1 MTEEEYRQ
9 EWLKGLHHTDYNN
22 CRFAEDKTQYAIE
35 WTKKNVPNVNLENP
49 QNIVDRINWCKIY
62 DKNERKAIWADK
74 ILAHQ
79 ELSLSSLKDI
89 VIQPAYIFINTE
101 FTLDMFNHLPD
112 GKWFFRCN
120 HGSGW
125 NMRFEKKKGN
135 DPSYLISKMNEWL
148 FLNYAY
154 IGGYEW
160 QYENINRGI
169 IIQPDLGQ
177 LKDWNFWCE
186 NGEIKYVQTVRKIG
200 KNLEE
205 FLTFTD
211 ADGNIPDAYIGV
223 EPMRFHLLESEKVI
237 LEKMKPIVKKLASDF
252 KFVRVDLYSI
262 NGQVKFSELTFS
274 PCSGKITIH
283 SLTHQNSNLPGRNP

>member
-1 MTEEEYRQ
+1 MTPEEYRQ
-9 EWLKGLHHTDYNN
+9 EWLNGLHQTDYNN
-22 CRFAEDKTQYAIE
+22 CRFAEDKTQFSID
-35 WTKKNVPNVNLENP
+35 WIKNKLPNVNLENP

-62 DKNERKAIWADK
+62 DKDERKPIWADK
-74 ILAHQ
+74 ISAHL

-89 VIQPAYIFINTE
+89 VISPAYIFRTNK
-101 FTLDMFNHLPD
+101 FTKESFDTIPD

-135 DPSYLISKMNEWL
+135 DPTYLISKLNEWL
-148 FLNYAY
+148 SLNYAY

-169 IIQPDLGQ
+169 IVQPDLGQ
-177 LKDWNFWCE
+177 LLDWQFWCE
-186 NGEIKYVQTVRKIG
+186 NGEIKYIQLSRKLG

-205 FLTFTD
+205 FICFTD
-211 ADGNIPDAYIGV
+211 SSCENTDMYLGIK
-223 EPMRFHLLESEKVI
+223 PMRFKLLRKEK
-237 LEKMKPIVKKLASDF
+237 ETYKKMKPIVEQLASDY

-262 NGQVKFSELTFS
+262 NDKVKFSELTFS
-274 PCSGKITIH
+274 PCSG
-283 SLTHQNSNLPGRNP
+283 NLISHDF

>member
-9 EWLKGLHHTDYNN
+9 EWLKGLHNTDYNN
-22 CRFAEDKTQYAIE
+22 CRFAEDKTKFAEE
-35 WTKKNVPNVNLENP
+35 WIMTKDLSINLVNP

-62 DKNERKAIWADK
+62 DKDDRKPIWTDK

-79 ELSLSSLKDI
+79 ELSISSLKNI
-89 VIQPAYIFINTE
+89 VISPAYIFRTTE
-101 FTLDMFNHLPD
+101 FTLDMFNHIPD

-135 DPSYLISKMNEWL
+135 DPTYLISKLNEWL
-148 FLNYAY
+148 SLNYAY

-160 QYENINRGI
+160 QYEHIEPGI

-177 LKDWNFWCE
+177 LLDWEFWCE
-186 NGEIKYVQTVRKIG
+186 NGEIKYIQLSRKFG

-205 FLTFTD
+205 YFAFTD
-211 ADGNIPDAYIGV
+211 GEGNKPDLYIGI
-223 EPMRFHLLESEKVI
+223 EPMRFKLLDRERI
-237 LEKMKPIVKKLASDF
+237 IYEKMKPIIKKLASDF
-252 KFVRVDLYSI
+252 KFVRVDLYYI
-262 NGQVKFSELTFS
+262 NGEVKFSELTFS
-274 PCSGKITIH
+274 PCSGK
-283 SLTHQNSNLPGRNP
+283 LVWRKVL

>member
-1 MTEEEYRQ
+1 MMTPEEYRQ

-22 CRFAEDKTQYAIE
+22 CRFAEDKTQFSID
-35 WTKKNVPNVNLENP
+35 WIKNKLPNVNLENP
-49 QNIVDRINWCKIY
+49 QNLIDRINWCKIY
-62 DKNERKAIWADK
+62 DKDERKPIWADK
-74 ILAHQ
+74 ISAHL

-89 VIQPAYIFINTE
+89 VISPAYIFRTNKFTKESFNTIPE
-101 FTLDMFNHLPD
+101 

-135 DPSYLISKMNEWL
+135 DPTYLISKLNEWL
-148 FLNYAY
+148 SLNYAY

-169 IIQPDLGQ
+169 IVQPDLGQ
-177 LKDWNFWCE
+177 LLDWQFWCE
-186 NGEIKYVQTVRKIG
+186 NGEIKYIQLSRKLG

-205 FLTFTD
+205 FICFTD
-211 ADGNIPDAYIGV
+211 SSCEYTDMYLGIK
-223 EPMRFHLLESEKVI
+223 PMRFKLLSKEK
-237 LEKMKPIVKKLASDF
+237 ETYKKMKPIVEQLASDY

-262 NGQVKFSELTFS
+262 SDKVKFSELTFS
-274 PCSGKITIH
+274 PCSG
-283 SLTHQNSNLPGRNP
+283 NLISHDF

>member
-9 EWLKGLHHTDYNN
+9 EWLKGLHHTEYNN

-62 DKNERKAIWADK
+62 DKDKRKTLWADK
-74 ILAHQ
+74 ISAHNKIA
-79 ELSLSSLKDI
+79 LNPNLKDI
-89 VIQPAYIFINTE
+89 LITPSYIWYNNE

-135 DPSYLISKMNEWL
+135 DPSYLISKLNEWL

-154 IGGYEW
+154 ITGYEW
-160 QYENINRGI
+160 QYEKMPRGI
-169 IIQPDLGQ
+169 IVQPDLGQ

-186 NGEIKYVQTVRKIG
+186 NGEIKYVQTVRKVG

-211 ADGNIPDAYIGV
+211 ADGNTPDAYIGV
-223 EPMRFHLLESEKVI
+223 KPMRFNLLESEKVI
-237 LEKMKPIVKKLASDF
+237 LEKMKPIVKKLALDF

-274 PCSGKITIH
+274 PCSGK
-283 SLTHQNSNLPGRNP
+283 LKFNLI

>member
-1 MTEEEYRQ
+1 MTPEEYRQ

-22 CRFAEDKTQYAIE
+22 CRFAEDKTQFSID
-35 WTKKNVPNVNLENP
+35 WIKNKLPNVNLENP
-49 QNIVDRINWCKIY
+49 QNLIDRINWCKIY
-62 DKNERKAIWADK
+62 DKDERKTLWADK
-74 ILAHQ
+74 ISAHL

-89 VIQPAYIFINTE
+89 VITPAYIFRTNK
-101 FTLDMFNHLPD
+101 FTKESFDTLPN

-135 DPSYLISKMNEWL
+135 DPTYLISKLNEWL
-148 FLNYAY
+148 SLNYAY

-169 IIQPDLGQ
+169 IVQPDLGQ
-177 LKDWNFWCE
+177 LLDWQFWCE
-186 NGEIKYVQTVRKIG
+186 NGEIKYIQLSRKLG

-205 FLTFTD
+205 FICFTD
-211 ADGNIPDAYIGV
+211 SSCENTDMYLGIK
-223 EPMRFHLLESEKVI
+223 PMRFKLLSKEK
-237 LEKMKPIVKKLASDF
+237 ETYKKMKPIVEQLASDY

-262 NGQVKFSELTFS
+262 NDKVKFSELTFS
-274 PCSGKITIH
+274 PCSG
-283 SLTHQNSNLPGRNP
+283 NLISHDF

>member
-9 EWLKGLHHTDYNN
+9 EWLNGLHHTDYNN

-35 WTKKNVPNVNLENP
+35 WTKKNVPIVNLENP

-62 DKNERKAIWADK
+62 DKDERKAIWADK
-74 ILAHQ
+74 IAAHNQ
-79 ELSLSSLKDI
+79 IALNSELKNIL
-89 VIQPAYIFINTE
+89 IQPSYIFINTE

-135 DPSYLISKMNEWL
+135 DPSYLISKLNEWL
-148 FLNYAY
+148 NLNYAY
-154 IGGYEW
+154 ISGYEW

-169 IIQPDLGQ
+169 IVQPDLGK
-177 LKDWNFWCE
+177 LLDWQFWCE
-186 NGEIKYVQTVRKIG
+186 NGEIKYIQLSRKLG

-205 FLTFTD
+205 FICFTD
-211 ADGNIPDAYIGV
+211 SSCENTDMYIGIK
-223 EPMRFHLLESEKVI
+223 PMRFKLLSKEK
-237 LEKMKPIVKKLASDF
+237 ETYKKMKPIVEQLASDF

-274 PCSGKITIH
+274 PCSG
-283 SLTHQNSNLPGRNP
+283 NLISCVL

>member
-22 CRFAEDKTQYAIE
+22 CRFAKDKTKFAID
-35 WTKKNVPNVNLENP
+35 WIKNKLPNVNLEHP

-62 DKNERKAIWADK
+62 DKDERKPLWADK

-79 ELSLSSLKDI
+79 KLSMSSLKEI
-89 VIQPAYIFINTE
+89 VITPAYIFINTE
-101 FTLDMFNHLPD
+101 FTLDMFSHLPD

-135 DPSYLISKMNEWL
+135 DPTYLIAKLNEWL
-148 FLNYAY
+148 SLNYAY

-169 IIQPDLGQ
+169 IVQPDLGQ
-177 LKDWNFWCE
+177 LLDWQFWCE
-186 NGEIKYVQTVRKIG
+186 NGEIKYIQLSRKLG

-205 FLTFTD
+205 YICFTD
-211 ADGNIPDAYIGV
+211 SSCENTDVYIGIK
-223 EPMRFHLLESEKVI
+223 PMRFKLLSKEK
-237 LEKMKPIVKKLASDF
+237 ETYKKMKPIVEQLASDY

-262 NGQVKFSELTFS
+262 NGKIKFSELTFS
-274 PCSGKITIH
+274 PCSG
-283 SLTHQNSNLPGRNP
+283 NLISHVL

>member
-9 EWLKGLHHTDYNN
+9 EWLKGLHNTDYNN
-22 CRFAEDKTQYAIE
+22 CRFSDDKTKFAEE
-35 WTKKNVPNVNLENP
+35 WITKKDPTLNLINP

-62 DKNERKAIWADK
+62 DKDDRKPIWSDK

-79 ELSLSSLKDI
+79 ELSISSLKDI
-89 VIQPAYIFINTE
+89 VISPAYIFRTTE
-101 FTLDMFNHLPD
+101 FTFDMYNTIPD

-135 DPSYLISKMNEWL
+135 DPTYLISKLNEWL
-148 FLNYAY
+148 SLNYAY

-160 QYENINRGI
+160 QYEHIEPGI

-177 LKDWNFWCE
+177 LLDWEFWCE
-186 NGEIKYVQTVRKIG
+186 NGEIKYIQLSRKLG

-205 FLTFTD
+205 FFAFTD
-211 ADGNIPDAYIGV
+211 GEGNKPDLYIGI
-223 EPMRFHLLESEKVI
+223 EPMRFKLLDRERI
-237 LEKMKPIVKKLASDF
+237 IYEKMKPIIKKLASDF
-252 KFVRVDLYSI
+252 KFVRVDLYYI
-262 NGQVKFSELTFS
+262 NGEVKFSELTFS
-274 PCSGKITIH
+274 PCSGK
-283 SLTHQNSNLPGRNP
+283 LVCRKVL

>member
-9 EWLKGLHHTDYNN
+9 EWLKGLHHTEYNN
-22 CRFAEDKTQYAIE
+22 CRFAQDKTQFSID
-35 WTKKNVPNVNLENP
+35 WIKNKLPNVNLENP
-49 QNIVDRINWCKIY
+49 QNLIDRINWCKIY
-62 DKNERKAIWADK
+62 DKDDRKPLWADK
-74 ILAHQ
+74 IIAHQ

-89 VIQPAYIFINTE
+89 VISPAYIFINTE

-125 NMRFEKKKGN
+125 NIRFEKKKGN
-135 DPSYLISKMNEWL
+135 DPTYLISKLNEWL
-148 FLNYAY
+148 SLNYAY

-169 IIQPDLGQ
+169 IVQPDLGQ
-177 LKDWNFWCE
+177 LLDWQFWCE
-186 NGEIKYVQTVRKIG
+186 NSEIKYIQLSRKLG

-205 FLTFTD
+205 FICFTD
-211 ADGNIPDAYIGV
+211 SSCENTDMYIGIK
-223 EPMRFHLLESEKVI
+223 PMRFKLLSKEK
-237 LEKMKPIVKKLASDF
+237 ETYKKMKPIVEQLASDY

-274 PCSGKITIH
+274 PCSG
-283 SLTHQNSNLPGRNP
+283 NLISHVL

>member
-35 WTKKNVPNVNLENP
+35 WTKKNVTNVNLENP

-62 DKNERKAIWADK
+62 DKDERKPLWADK

-89 VIQPAYIFINTE
+89 VISPAYIYINTE

-135 DPSYLISKMNEWL
+135 NPTYLIAKLNEWL
-148 FLNYAY
+148 SLNYAY

-169 IIQPDLGQ
+169 IVQPDLGQ
-177 LKDWNFWCE
+177 LLDWQFWCE
-186 NGEIKYVQTVRKIG
+186 NGEIKYIQLSRKLG

-205 FLTFTD
+205 FICFTD
-211 ADGNIPDAYIGV
+211 SSCENTDMYIGIK
-223 EPMRFHLLESEKVI
+223 PMRFKLLSKEK
-237 LEKMKPIVKKLASDF
+237 ETYKKMKPIVEQLASDY

-262 NGQVKFSELTFS
+262 NEKVKFSELTFS
-274 PCSGKITIH
+274 PCSG
-283 SLTHQNSNLPGRNP
+283 NLISHVL

>member
-9 EWLKGLHHTDYNN
+9 EWLNGLHHTDYNN

-49 QNIVDRINWCKIY
+49 QNIVDRINWYKIY

-74 ILAHQ
+74 ISAHN

-89 VIQPAYIFINTE
+89 VISPAYIFSTAK
-101 FTLDMFNHLPD
+101 FTLDMFNTIPD

-135 DPSYLISKMNEWL
+135 DPSYLISKLNEWL
-148 FLNYAY
+148 SLNYAY

-169 IIQPDLGQ
+169 IIQPYLGQ
-177 LKDWNFWCE
+177 LLDWQFWCE
-186 NGEIKYVQTVRKIG
+186 NGEIKYIQLSRKFG

-205 FLTFTD
+205 FICFTD
-211 ADGNIPDAYIGV
+211 SSCENTDMYIGIK
-223 EPMRFHLLESEKVI
+223 PMRFKLLSKEK
-237 LEKMKPIVKKLASDF
+237 ETYKKMKPIVEQLASNY

-262 NGQVKFSELTFS
+262 NDKVKFSELTFS
-274 PCSGKITIH
+274 PCSGKLVSH
-283 SLTHQNSNLPGRNP
+283 VL

>member
-22 CRFAEDKTQYAIE
+22 CRFAEDKMQYAIE
-35 WTKKNVPNVNLENP
+35 WTKKNVPIVNLENP

-62 DKNERKAIWADK
+62 DKDERKAIWADK
-74 ILAHQ
+74 IAAHNQ
-79 ELSLSSLKDI
+79 ITLNSELKNIL
-89 VIQPAYIFINTE
+89 IQPSYIFINTE

-135 DPSYLISKMNEWL
+135 DPSYLISKLNEWL
-148 FLNYAY
+148 NLNYAY
-154 IGGYEW
+154 ICGFEW

-169 IIQPDLGQ
+169 IVQPDLGK
-177 LKDWNFWCE
+177 LLDWQFWCE
-186 NGEIKYVQTVRKIG
+186 NGEIKYIQLSRKLG

-205 FLTFTD
+205 FICFTD
-211 ADGNIPDAYIGV
+211 SSCENTDMYIGIK
-223 EPMRFHLLESEKVI
+223 PMRFKLLSKEK
-237 LEKMKPIVKKLASDF
+237 ETYKKMKPIVEQLASDF

-274 PCSGKITIH
+274 PCSG
-283 SLTHQNSNLPGRNP
+283 NLISCVL